1 MTSLSDYLISV
12 GYLKTPIIIDAF
24 SKIKRADFLPKELK
38 NIANLDEALPIGEGQ
53 TISQPAV
60 VAFMLELLSPKPG
73 NKILDVG
80 SGSGWT
86 SALLSYIVS
95 NGKKNKKGRVLAI
108 EIKEKLKNFGEKN
121 TAKYNFVDGGIAEFF
136 CGDGTKDLEKGEVFD
151 RILVSAAAKDVPQG
165 LKNHLKI
172 GGRLVIP
179 IMDRKEEFF
188 SQQSI
193 WLFEKKE
200 KNKFKK
206 TKYPGFIFVPLTS
219 SH

>member
-1 MTSLSDYLISV
+1 MTSFSDYLISV
-12 GYLKTPIIIDAF
+12 GYLRTPIIIDAF
-24 SKIKRADFLPKELK
+24 SEIKRTDFLPQKLK
-38 NIANLDEALPIGEGQ
+38 RIANLDEALPIGEGQ

-95 NGKKNKKGRVLAI
+95 NRGKNRKGRVLAI

-121 TAKYNFVDGGIAEFF
+121 TAKYNFVEKGMVKFVH
-136 CGDGTKDLEKGEVFD
+136 GDGTKDLEKGEVFD
-151 RILVSAAAKDVPQG
+151 RILVSAAAKDVPREF
-165 LKNHLKI
+165 KNHLKI

-179 IMDRKEEFF
+179 IMDRREGFF

-193 WLFEKKE
+193 WLFEKKG

-206 TKYPGFIFVPLTS
+206 TKYPGFIFVPLVKK
-219 SH
+219 

>member
-1 MTSLSDYLISV
+1 MTFLSKYLISV
-12 GYLKTPIIIDAF
+12 GYLKNPIIIDAF
-24 SKIKRADFLPKELK
+24 SKIKRADFLPDKLR
-38 NIANLDEALPIGEGQ
+38 NVADVDEALPIGEGQ
-53 TISQPAV
+53 TISQPSV

-73 NKILDVG
+73 NKVLDVG

-86 SALLSYIVS
+86 TALLSYIVS
-95 NGKKNKKGRVLAI
+95 DGGKDKKGRVLAI
-108 EIKEKLKNFGEKN
+108 EIKGKLKKFGEKN
-121 TAKYNFVDGGIAEFF
+121 TAKYNFTKKGIAKFI
-136 CGDGTKDLEKGEVFD
+136 CGDGVKDLEKKEVFD
-151 RILVSAAAKDVPQG
+151 RILVSAAAKDVPRE

-179 IMDRKEEFF
+179 IVDNREGFF

-206 TKYPGFIFVPLTS
+206 NRYPGFIFVPLIKK
-219 SH
+219 